1 MEERRDL
8 QQQTTHDVLCCSF
21 ALLLCN
27 FDVLLLRFCS
37 ASLSLLFL
45 LAILENEITKGEDR
59 LQ

>member
-27 FDVLLLRFCS
+27 FDVLLL
-37 ASLSLLFL
+37 LSLFL
-45 LAILENEITKGEDR
+45 LAILENEIMKG
-59 LQ
+59 